1 MTKERLEKLA
11 SLRREITRTNERLR
25 ELKATQASSARYKE
39 IISRTETALENYLEE
54 AEWETAALLEYIE
67 KIEDRKMRELFML
80 RYYDGI
86 RSWQRIAF
94 MVGEYD
100 ESYIRKKH
108 NAYLRKTEE
117 GIFPN

>member
-11 SLRREITRTNERLR
+11 SLRREIARTNERLR
-25 ELKATQASSARYKE
+25 ELKATRATSARYKA
-39 IISRTETALENYLEE
+39 IISSTESALENYLAE
-54 AEWETAALLEYIE
+54 AESETSALLEYIE
-67 KIEDRKMRELFML
+67 SIEDRKMRELFML

-108 NAYLRKTEE
+108 NSYLSRM
-117 GIFPN
+117 

>member
-11 SLRREITRTNERLR
+11 SLKREIKRTEARLK
-25 ELKATQASSARYKE
+25 EQKALASNYPQHAQAIKATEA
-39 IISRTETALENYLEE
+39 ALEKYVAE
-54 AEWETAALLEYIE
+54 AEGEAAALLEYIE
-67 KIEDRKMRELFML
+67 GIDDRDIRELFML

-108 NAYLRKTEE
+108 NAYLRK
-117 GIFPN
+117 

>member
-11 SLRREITRTNERLR
+11 SLKREIKRSEARLNEQ
-25 ELKATQASSARYKE
+25 KALFSNYPQHAQAIKD
-39 IISRTETALENYLEE
+39 TEAALERYVKE
-54 AEWETAALLEYIE
+54 AESESRALIEYIE
-67 KIEDRKMRELFML
+67 SIEDRKIRELFML

-108 NAYLRKTEE
+108 NAYLRK
-117 GIFPN
+117 